1 MLRAYYLFGTPPAYV
16 RGKMTKRPI
25 KREVIDESLVMT
37 EKRQRL
43 FTDVMKYESNMF
55 LITVCDPLILTLST
69 PMESETANQLG
80 LALQGQLN
88 VLRSHSFIP
97 TVVHTDP
104 AAGSQSLV
112 NNFPVVIM
120 DTGGAKDNNAKVD
133 NKSRRIKELCRS
145 VQASLA
151 LPVPKS
157 MVKDLVSYAVAR
169 LNIRQTT
176 AIN

>member
-1 MLRAYYLFGTPPAYV
+1 MLRAYYLFGTPTAYV

-88 VLRSHSFIP
+88 VL
-97 TVVHTDP
+97 
-104 AAGSQSLV
+104 
-112 NNFPVVIM
+112 
-120 DTGGAKDNNAKVD
+120 
-133 NKSRRIKELCRS
+133 
-145 VQASLA
+145 
-151 LPVPKS
+151 
-157 MVKDLVSYAVAR
+157 
-169 LNIRQTT
+169 
-176 AIN
+176 